1 MLCKSRQI
9 LGIRRQFREVFLTGI
24 SNCACISFTPIW
36 SHSSSV
42 SHMFVCT
49 GIDALPS
56 RCMMWSD
63 CAVSNVTFDTL
74 YSWMQWAAVD
84 EGHRV
89 KNMRSKLGSL
99 LKKQTADFRLLLTV
113 CLSLQLF
120 ESLNSLFFGVCI
132 TKNMPLYDCKLIL
145 VVAFSFCFAGMDK
158 ISLGS
163 CFFKPLPLCSL
174 PTSSLFAYFWW
185 RGFSIL

>member
-1 MLCKSRQI
+1 M
-9 LGIRRQFREVFLTGI
+9 
-24 SNCACISFTPIW
+24 
-36 SHSSSV
+36 
-42 SHMFVCT
+42 
-49 GIDALPS
+49 
-56 RCMMWSD
+56 
-63 CAVSNVTFDTL
+63 
-74 YSWMQWAAVD
+74 D

-113 CLSLQLF
+113 RLSLQLF

-132 TKNMPLYDCKLIL
+132 TKNMPLYDCNLIL

-174 PTSSLFAYFWW
+174 PTSSLFCLFLVE
-185 RGFSIL
+185 RVFHLVNDVRLVSSFNLCL